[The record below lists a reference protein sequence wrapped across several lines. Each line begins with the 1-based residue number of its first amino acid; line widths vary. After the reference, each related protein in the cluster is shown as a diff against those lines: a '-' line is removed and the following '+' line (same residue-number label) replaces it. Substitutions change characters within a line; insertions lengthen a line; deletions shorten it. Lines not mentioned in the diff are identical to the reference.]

1 MQHRI
6 SCGALVVRDGHIL
19 LVHHQR
25 PGRQDFWVA
34 PGGGVEGNEE
44 LARAA
49 ERETLEETGIHVMAT
64 RLAYIDEGW
73 SAEQRILKFWFLADY
88 ISGEPDS
95 GNNPADDESIVEAAW
110 FPLDALP
117 EGHVFPEPLKGR
129 FGRDLAAGFP
139 GAVKLPLHELL
150 VGGD

>member
-1 MQHRI
+1 MIHRI
-6 SCGALVVRDGHIL
+6 SCGALVMRDDRIL
-19 LVHHQR
+19 LVRHRQ
-25 PGRQDFWVA
+25 PGQHDFWVA

-49 ERETLEETGIHVMAT
+49 ERETFEESGIHVVAT

-73 SAEQRILKFWFLADY
+73 SASQRILKFWFLADY
-88 ISGEPDS
+88 VSGELDV
-95 GNNPADDESIVEAAW
+95 GANPADGEFIIEAGW

-117 EGHVFPEPLKGR
+117 EGHVFPEPLRTR
-129 FGRDLAAGFP
+129 FRRDLAAGFP

-150 VGGD
+150 F